1 MEQDKIFGHV
11 VEPEKRVPIAHDV
24 DVAVVGA
31 GLSGLY
37 SAIAAGRQGVKT
49 LLIDRFAILGG
60 NLGPAMIVAGSVYG
74 EAGVTLPGGLAGI
87 PKELVTQMEELRGSP
102 NSDYADQSNIISYLG
117 TKMCEDAGV
126 ELLLGVWASDPII
139 EGSRMTGLFVEG
151 KSGRAAVR
159 ARVVIDGSA
168 DADVARRAGVPIITD
183 FAADPAHALL
193 IGPNYLRPEYEVWND
208 TAILYVMA
216 DVDFDRYKAF
226 CDNPVTLSE
235 ADRAWLENADQFPW
249 REPDFPDP
257 LVPLFRQAW
266 ESGEYRFQKTVE
278 PTVHITIP
286 NIAPGDPSVSRL
298 LSTRV
303 NMGGTIRR
311 DDTKQHSRLEAAI
324 RVHVFE
330 TVQFFRR
337 YVPGFEKTYLLFM
350 APYLGSRGG
359 PHIDGEYTITPQDA
373 FTGKKF
379 DDVLYVNTHAAQP
392 HSGGELSG
400 FDTPYRSLLP
410 KGLDGLLVTGR
421 ASAYLRRGHDP
432 GATRAR
438 PALQQ
443 MGEAAGVAAAIA
455 VQDGVTPRHIDIKK
469 LQRHL
474 LSQGFYLGDDK
485 RLTALGLQ

>member
-1 MEQDKIFGHV
+1 MMEQAETVGHV
-11 VEPEKRVPIAHDV
+11 VEPEKRVPLAYDV

-49 LLIDRFAILGG
+49 LLIDRFASLGG

-87 PKELVTQMEELRGSP
+87 PQELVARMEALRGSP
-102 NSDYADQSNIISYLG
+102 RSDYADQSNIISYLG

-126 ELLLGVWASDPII
+126 ELLLGVWAADPII
-139 EGSRMTGLFVEG
+139 ENGRMTGLFVEG
-151 KSGRAAVR
+151 KSGRAAVQ
-159 ARVVIDGSA
+159 AKVVIDASA
-168 DADVARRAGVPIITD
+168 DADVARRAGVPVITD
-183 FAADPAHALL
+183 FPPDPALAPLVR
-193 IGPNYLRPEYEVWND
+193 PTYLRPEYEVWND

-216 DVDFDRYKAF
+216 DVDLERFEAF
-226 CDNPVTLSE
+226 CAGPVTLSA
-235 ADRAWLENADQFPW
+235 ADRAWVEAADTF
-249 REPDFPDP
+249 PDFPDP
-257 LVPLFRQAW
+257 MVPLFRKAW
-266 ESGEYRFQKTVE
+266 ESGEYRFHKTVE
-278 PTVHITIP
+278 PTVHISIP
-286 NIAPGDPSVSRL
+286 NIAADTSASRL
-298 LSTRV
+298 LSARV
-303 NMGGTIRR
+303 NMSGTIRR
-311 DDTKQHSRLEAAI
+311 DDMKQHSRLEAAI

-337 YVPGFEKTYLLFM
+337 NVPGFENAYLLFV
-350 APYLGSRGG
+350 APYLGARGG
-359 PHIDGEYTITPQDA
+359 PHIDGEYTLTPQDA

-400 FDTPYRSLLP
+400 FDTPYRTLLP

-455 VQDGVTPRHIDIKK
+455 VQDGVAPRHIAIKK
-469 LQRHL
+469 LQRYL
-474 LSQGFYLGDDK
+474 LSQGFYLGDAT
-485 RLTALGLQ
+485 RLAALGLQ